1 MIAESPQP
9 LKNYNPR
16 MLPPSIDGCADY
28 NPALANHILD
38 RLSEGQSLKVLAV
51 TNGGVA
57 PNRVVT
63 WAYSCQR
70 FETEYNLARMIG
82 AEVLIDEIPDIARSG
97 QNVTRINAQIASN
110 LKVAAFNNPR
120 YRVAGYQD
128 VVQRKHY
135 KSATAKIGFW
145 TESAGGQLRS
155 VPSID
160 NRTS

>member
-9 LKNYNPR
+9 FTNYNPR
-16 MLPPSIDGCADY
+16 MLPPSIVGCADY

-51 TNGGVA
+51 TDGGVP

-63 WAYSCQR
+63 WAYFCEH
-70 FETEYNLARMIG
+70 FELEYNLARMIG

-120 YRVAGYQD
+120 YRVTGYQD
-128 VVQRKHY
+128 LVDRKHY
-135 KSATAKIGFW
+135 KPATAKIDIR
-145 TESAGGQLRS
+145 TERAGGQLRAL
-155 VPSID
+155 PSFD